1 MCFLSVHNQPKTL
14 FCNYF
19 SNPKVQVYM
28 LDNGI
33 MSTLI
38 RILST
43 KTSQTL
49 RNRILYAMSSLL
61 RHFPYAQQHFLQHG
75 GLQALSTVFNAGGT
89 EKLQLK
95 AVTLINDLVTEKVII
110 LLFILYFV
118 YCWLQYLNWNNDTHF
133 VIRCNKPPKIV
144 HILVR
149 SLHSV
154 VLNYC
159 KLIKQKY
166 LSIFFFTEFSRNSP

>member
-1 MCFLSVHNQPKTL
+1 
-14 FCNYF
+14 
-19 SNPKVQVYM
+19 M

-75 GLQALSTVFNAGGT
+75 GLQALSTVFQAGGT

-95 AVTLINDLVTEKVII
+95 AVTLINDLVTEKVRIP
-110 LLFILYFV
+110 LFI
-118 YCWLQYLNWNNDTHF
+118 
-133 VIRCNKPPKIV
+133 
-144 HILVR
+144 
-149 SLHSV
+149 
-154 VLNYC
+154 
-159 KLIKQKY
+159 
-166 LSIFFFTEFSRNSP
+166 

>member
-1 MCFLSVHNQPKTL
+1 MMTMMMIWIKNVLFKRSHMILSEKIITRHGIVQNKHRILNSFYYDKDMIPLKMCFPLVHNQSKTL
-14 FCNYF
+14 FCNYS

-38 RILST
+38 RILLT

-61 RHFPYAQQHFLQHG
+61 RHFPFAQQHFLQHG
-75 GLQALSTVFNAGGT
+75 GLQALSTVFQAGGT

-95 AVTLINDLVTEKVII
+95 AVTLINDLVTEKVSI
-110 LLFILYFV
+110 LLFIAGLFRV
-118 YCWLQYLNWNNDTHF
+118 CLF
-133 VIRCNKPPKIV
+133 I
-144 HILVR
+144 
-149 SLHSV
+149 
-154 VLNYC
+154 
-159 KLIKQKY
+159 
-166 LSIFFFTEFSRNSP
+166 E